1 MLPATTER
9 VRQSTSGAANDE
21 IERQTRHH
29 IWQHVNEGE
38 AGITRRLQELDDEW
52 DIERVLEANAAS
64 VALIGLTL
72 GAVVDRRFFAVP
84 GIVATFLLQH
94 ALQGWC
100 PPVPLFRR
108 LGVRTQ
114 SEIERERYALKAIR
128 GDFNG
133 IVPTSSGRDAA
144 PVEQALEAVSL

>member
-1 MLPATTER
+1 
-9 VRQSTSGAANDE
+9 
-21 IERQTRHH
+21 
-29 IWQHVNEGE
+29 VNEGE